1 MDEHFDGS
9 SPDGVEGPQ
18 QVERRRC
25 REAEDGLPFVE
36 DDECLQRK
44 ER

>member
-9 SPDGVEGPQ
+9 SPDGVERTQ
-18 QVERRRC
+18 QVEGRSR

-36 DDECLQRK
+36 DYESLQRK
-44 ER
+44 KR